1 MSTVCAYDNTFST
14 RCMWAISTRFIHTY
28 DTMIYEWWWE
38 SRLDLVQE
46 SRWDNL
52 VVSYYEMCES
62 RLENYDESRLDFYVR
77 IPRNFRP
84 VGWQLAL
91 LMLRSLST
99 HNLDT
104 FYSEYLQIPDRLPN
118 DIKHSFI
125 FNKPFNNIKWGVFGI
140 ILYIFALCDSFV
152 YLNGL

>member
-1 MSTVCAYDNTFST
+1 MQPVCEYADRSRLDVNVY
-14 RCMWAISTRFIHTY
+14 ISTRFLCSYSIW
-28 DTMIYEWWWE
+28 DDVRWWE
-38 SRLDLVQE
+38 SRLDLVEE

-62 RLENYDESRLDFYVR
+62 RLENYSESRLDFYVW

-91 LMLRSLST
+91 FMLRSLST

-104 FYSEYLQIPDRLPN
+104 FYSEYLWILYRLLN
-118 DIKHSFI
+118 GIKHSFI
-125 FNKPFNNIKWGVFGI
+125 FNKPFNNIKWGVFCI
-140 ILYIFALCDSFV
+140 IAYIFALWDSFV

>member
-1 MSTVCAYDNTFST
+1 MQPVCEYADRSRLDENVY
-14 RCMWAISTRFIHTY
+14 ISTRFICSY
-28 DTMIYEWWWE
+28 SIWDDVWWWE
-38 SRLDLVQE
+38 SRLDLVEE

-62 RLENYDESRLDFYVR
+62 RLENYSESRLDFYVW

-104 FYSEYLQIPDRLPN
+104 FYSEYLQILDGLLN
-118 DIKHSFI
+118 HIKHSFI

-140 ILYIFALCDSFV
+140 IAYIFALCDSFV

>member
-1 MSTVCAYDNTFST
+1 MQVYVCMLTVST
-14 RCMWAISTRFIHTY
+14 RCDVCISTRFLCSYSIW
-28 DTMIYEWWWE
+28 DDEWWWE
-38 SRLDLVQE
+38 SRLDLVEE
-46 SRWDNL
+46 SRWENL

-62 RLENYDESRLDFYVR
+62 RLENYSESRLDFYVW

-99 HNLDT
+99 QHLDT
-104 FYSEYLQIPDRLPN
+104 FYSEYLQILDRLPN

-125 FNKPFNNIKWGVFGI
+125 FNKPFNNIKWGVFCI
-140 ILYIFALCDSFV
+140 IAYIFALWDSFV